1 MTDGQWR
8 SLKQELFGISIQKY
22 QSGVW
27 QSWGC
32 DSADGLVVDEVAAD
46 VGVVD
51 DDVDEPE
58 N

>member
-1 MTDGQWR
+1 MKLEQ
-8 SLKQELFGISIQKY
+8 FGISIQKY

-27 QSWGC
+27 QRWGC
-32 DSADGLVVDEVAAD
+32 DSADAVGVDEVAVAVDDVAAD
-46 VGVVD
+46 GGAVD